1 MRQLKIKAA
10 IRARQKMFSIWDPDV
25 MHTKSMK
32 LLIKAYSVV
41 KADRMED
48 AIMHENGDGCPANQ
62 RLWDRV

>member
-25 MHTKSMK
+25 MHTQRMK
-32 LLIKAYSVV
+32 LLVKAYSVI

-48 AIMHENGDGCPANQ
+48 AIMHENGDGTPASQ
-62 RLWDRV
+62 RLWDRI